1 MSLVNNSD
9 RELTDEE
16 LDVSWLPKYEDSAKL
31 AMQNPNLAREKSL
44 REAMNFLGINSP
56 DNKLAPELS
65 SLYNTLEGKVIKGEP
80 LTGYQKTIY
89 GILRDKVTG
98 NRDIVNEFGSMERY
112 EIPKTDVETNLSG
125 IFEILVK
132 MDLDV
137 IESMFTP
144 NSGTLAD
151 IEYLVFNDPDTISVA
166 YGISIEEASTLIA
179 SGVFNKEVAPELK
192 EALLNLVRSIKETKE
207 SEKNGTAK

>member
-9 RELTDEE
+9 KELTD
-16 LDVSWLPKYEDSAKL
+16 DSLIPDYKASVGV

-56 DNKLAPELS
+56 DNKLAPELA

-89 GILRDKVTG
+89 GILRDKITG
-98 NRDIVNEFGSMERY
+98 NRDIVNEFGSAERY
-112 EIPKTDVETNLSG
+112 GISKTDVETNLSG

-132 MDLDV
+132 MDPDMV
-137 IESMFTP
+137 ESMFTP

-151 IEYLVFNDPDTISVA
+151 IESLLLTDPNTISVA
-166 YGISIEEASTLIA
+166 YGISSEEASTLIA
-179 SGVFNKEVAPELK
+179 SGVFHKELAPELK

>member
-9 RELTDEE
+9 RELIDEE

>member
-1 MSLVNNSD
+1 MSFVNNSD
-9 RELTDEE
+9 RELTDGSSIPNYKTS
-16 LDVSWLPKYEDSAKL
+16 VGV
-31 AMQNPNLAREKSL
+31 AMQNPNLALEKSL
-44 REAMNFLGINSP
+44 REAMKFLGINSP

-65 SLYNTLEGKVIKGEP
+65 LLYSTLEGKVIKGEP

-89 GILRDKVTG
+89 GILKDKVTG
-98 NRDIVNEFGSMERY
+98 NRDTVNEFGSMERY
-112 EIPKTDVETNLSG
+112 GIPKTDVETNLSG

-151 IEYLVFNDPDTISVA
+151 MEYLVFNDPDTISVA
-166 YGISIEEASTLIA
+166 YGISSEEASTLIA
-179 SGVFNKEVAPELK
+179 SGVFNKELAPEVK
-192 EALLNLVRSIKETKE
+192 ESLLNLLRSIKETKE
-207 SEKNGTAK
+207 SKKTGPAK